1 MRPRQTLIE
10 NFSTFLEFQSE
21 TAHRWIADPR
31 LRRSIE
37 RCLADPE
44 VAEER
49 SAHTWSLY
57 WYQVWQ
63 KQRETPDSPTPDSPK
78 QPPSLATAHLIAYLQ
93 ESCYWS
99 AHHIAT
105 HFKTNHTVAD
115 FFQTAIAQTQKV
127 LRCFDAKQGASLKT
141 YAKYVFDG
149 IIKNW
154 LREHR
159 EIQSSSDWA
168 LLNNVSQKRLTDAL
182 EAYGS
187 SREALARDVLAWS
200 CFKELYAPQGSTSAK
215 LTKPD
220 EQNWQAIATLYN
232 RERLT
237 RQVNTEANAAQIES
251 WLLRCAKAIR
261 LFQNPPQVSLNVTL
275 SGEADGDERL
285 DLLSD
290 GGSLLTD
297 LIDQEEAEA
306 NLAQRRQVGDVLSG
320 AIAALDG
327 TAQALLQA
335 YYQQQLTQQQIA
347 QKLGIKQYTV
357 SRQLT
362 RLRQGLLLTLAEW
375 SQQTLHISLTPSV
388 LDSMSHALEEWLT
401 THYQSS

>member
-1 MRPRQTLIE
+1 M
-10 NFSTFLEFQSE
+10 
-21 TAHRWIADPR
+21 
-31 LRRSIE
+31 
-37 RCLADPE
+37 
-44 VAEER
+44 
-49 SAHTWSLY
+49 SA
-57 WYQVWQ
+57 
-63 KQRETPDSPTPDSPK
+63 K
-78 QPPSLATAHLIAYLQ
+78 
-93 ESCYWS
+93 
-99 AHHIAT
+99 
-105 HFKTNHTVAD
+105 
-115 FFQTAIAQTQKV
+115 
-127 LRCFDAKQGASLKT
+127 
-141 YAKYVFDG
+141 
-149 IIKNW
+149 
-154 LREHR
+154 
-159 EIQSSSDWA
+159 
-168 LLNNVSQKRLTDAL
+168 NVSPMPWKPTAPPVKRWR
-182 EAYGS
+182 G
-187 SREALARDVLAWS
+187 
-200 CFKELYAPQGSTSAK
+200 
-215 LTKPD
+215 
-220 EQNWQAIATLYN
+220 IATLYN